1 MPQFARTVRFAV
13 IMSVV
18 AMIVG
23 YGIIKSWNLIQGPS
37 VDIWVPQN
45 GATVY
50 KPLIHIEGEARNIA
64 FLSLN
69 GRQIFVDEEGYLNE
83 QLLLPPGYSILTF
96 EAKDRFGREITNTLQ
111 LVYKPR

>member
-1 MPQFARTVRFAV
+1 MPQFARTVRFAIV
-13 IMSVV
+13 MSVI
-18 AMIVG
+18 AAIIG
-23 YGIIKSWNLIQGPS
+23 YGIIKSWNLIEGPS
-37 VDIWVPQN
+37 INIWAPGN

-50 KPLIHIEGEARNIA
+50 KPLVNIEGEAHNIS

-69 GRQIFVDEEGYLNE
+69 GRQIFVNEEGYIKE